1 MYSISSSRLVIFL
14 NFTFPFFTSSIVSSS
29 PSLISLFPILINS
42 VALLRLVIYQNILS
56 IVTKEAHRKVNSTN
70 IKSLNIDDITT
81 NNQQLIAETSN
92 NYFISIAENT
102 ENKDRNAYV
111 KNKNTPY
118 NTKIDASP
126 QDVKEVNKSR

>member
-1 MYSISSSRLVIFL
+1 
-14 NFTFPFFTSSIVSSS
+14 
-29 PSLISLFPILINS
+29 

>member
-1 MYSISSSRLVIFL
+1 M
-14 NFTFPFFTSSIVSSS
+14 
-29 PSLISLFPILINS
+29 
-42 VALLRLVIYQNILS
+42 ALLRLVIYQNILS

>member
-1 MYSISSSRLVIFL
+1 M
-14 NFTFPFFTSSIVSSS
+14 
-29 PSLISLFPILINS
+29 
-42 VALLRLVIYQNILS
+42 
-56 IVTKEAHRKVNSTN
+56 N
-70 IKSLNIDDITT
+70 IKFLNIDGITT
-81 NNQQLIAETSN
+81 DNQQLIAETFN